1 MLQKSLHRWSI
12 NLFFPFSLTSGQD
25 QGGRPGGFRDR
36 HQSGSPGQEEKE
48 EAVRPLLS
56 ESDLKIS
63 KIRRKNRTT
72 QKKSFR
78 ERFNLTFLSSK
89 KKTQPQQSQHE
100 TSKANYLVTLRS
112 NFCQPRIWNFGLP
125 IFVSIFFP
133 TIDDYFSSW
142 PFMRMKAKRN

>member
-1 MLQKSLHRWSI
+1 MLLRYGAALKNSDRWLEDADQTHLLAVGEFMLLKSLHRWSI
-12 NLFFPFSLTSGQD
+12 NWFFPICLTSGQD

-56 ESDLKIS
+56 ESDIKIS

-78 ERFNLTFLSSK
+78 ERFNLTFFNKQK
-89 KKTQPQQSQHE
+89 KRNRN
-100 TSKANYLVTLRS
+100 KANTK
-112 NFCQPRIWNFGLP
+112 PRKP
-125 IFVSIFFP
+125 I
-133 TIDDYFSSW
+133 T
-142 PFMRMKAKRN
+142 